1 MVHSLQETRHKG
13 SVSKLETQSS
23 ARKRRTEM
31 GRSVVQHTAKFTTWS
46 DSIIMFSIA
55 ILNVVYCVD
64 SEEFGFEK
72 LEMEIGKKERHVS
85 S

>member
-1 MVHSLQETRHKG
+1 
-13 SVSKLETQSS
+13 
-23 ARKRRTEM
+23 
-31 GRSVVQHTAKFTTWS
+31 
-46 DSIIMFSIA
+46 MFSIA